1 MKKGNKKHRSN
12 QQKNTLYNIEM
23 LYKARN
29 SVIEFFDEY
38 FSMVSEVKFKATKG
52 TWLKI
57 LTSKQM
63 LQRLPIALAQITT
76 GNNSESLLNEVR
88 QKEFTKSVFNNI
100 IKSIQL

>member
-1 MKKGNKKHRSN
+1 MLLVILAKTRDGKISVVDPKSYRTEFKSNLSKMKKENKKHRSK

-52 TWLKI
+52 T
-57 LTSKQM
+57 
-63 LQRLPIALAQITT
+63 
-76 GNNSESLLNEVR
+76 
-88 QKEFTKSVFNNI
+88 
-100 IKSIQL
+100 